1 MADNASGTNRVK
13 PFWLLAYSL
22 PGLPL
27 AAMTLPLA
35 VHLPPFYAV
44 DVGLGWLVTGII
56 FGAIR
61 FLDVFLDPLMGVLSD
76 RTKTRW
82 GRRRIW
88 MVISVPIM
96 CFASFLVFMPEVG
109 VTWPYVVSSMIVL
122 FIGWTML
129 SIVHLAWGSELSGD
143 YHERSKITAS
153 REAAY
158 LIGMICVLLLPAVIQ
173 AQGGDKFA
181 QVASMGWFVIL
192 TLPLGVAFAVW
203 TIPENPHQVA
213 ERLPLG
219 PALKAIVNN
228 KPLRYVLVADLVAG
242 ISGGIVA
249 TLFLPMVAFGL
260 ELPKEANWLL
270 LVYFVMGALAI
281 PPMVWISRRLG
292 KHQTFVAHCL
302 ANAVMIP
309 CIFFLPKGE
318 FIPAL
323 ILWTL
328 LGLNMSVGPF
338 LFRAIMADVA
348 DHDHVE
354 TGQARAGV
362 YFSLLALTNK
372 LGYSCAIFFSY
383 ALLSYI
389 GFNGK
394 GDNSP
399 ETISSM
405 MLIYVVPPTLISL
418 GIAMVMWRFPLDE
431 EKQRELRRIIE
442 TRAAA
447 KSANA
452 SDDVPEASPSPRGSP
467 GDGIPG
473 TGMPAPAD

>member
-1 MADNASGTNRVK
+1 MADSASGRDRVK
-13 PFWLLAYSL
+13 PFWLFAYSL

-44 DVGLGWLVTGII
+44 EVGLGWMVTGII

-96 CFASFLVFMPEVG
+96 CFASFLVFMPDAG
-109 VTWPYVVSSMIVL
+109 VTWHYVVISMIFL

-158 LIGMICVLLLPAVIQ
+158 LVGMIFVLLLPAVIQ
-173 AQGGDKFA
+173 AQGGDKFD
-181 QVASMGWFVIL
+181 QVASMGWFVIV

-203 TIPENPHQVA
+203 SIPEDAHHVPA
-213 ERLPLG
+213 RMPLG

-242 ISGGIVA
+242 VSGGIVA

-270 LVYFVMGALAI
+270 LVYFVMGAIAI

-302 ANAVMIP
+302 ANAIMIP

-318 FIPAL
+318 FLPAL

-383 ALLSYI
+383 ALLAYI
-389 GFNGK
+389 GFDGK
-394 GDNSP
+394 GANSP

-418 GIAMVMWRFPLDE
+418 GIALVMWRFPLDE

-447 KSANA
+447 QAA
-452 SDDVPEASPSPRGSP
+452 VDAGVAPQPVSPPRALP
-467 GDGIPG
+467 GDG
-473 TGMPAPAD
+473 MPATAD

>member
-1 MADNASGTNRVK
+1 MADSASGRDRVK
-13 PFWLLAYSL
+13 PFWLFAYSL

-44 DVGLGWLVTGII
+44 EVGLGWMVTGII

-76 RTKTRW
+76 RTQTRW

-96 CFASFLVFMPEVG
+96 CFASLLVFMPEVG
-109 VTWPYVVSSMIVL
+109 VSWQYVVFSMIFL

-192 TLPLGVAFAVW
+192 TLPVGVAFAVW
-203 TIPENPHQVA
+203 AIPEDARHVP
-213 ERLPLG
+213 ERMPLG

-242 ISGGIVA
+242 VSGGIVA

-270 LVYFVMGALAI
+270 LVYFVMGAIAI

-302 ANAVMIP
+302 ANAIMIP

-318 FIPAL
+318 FLPAL

-383 ALLSYI
+383 ALLAYI
-389 GFNGK
+389 GFDGK
-394 GDNSP
+394 GANSP

-418 GIAMVMWRFPLDE
+418 GIALVMWRFPLDE

-447 KSANA
+447 QAA
-452 SDDVPEASPSPRGSP
+452 VDAGVAPQPASPPRALP
-467 GDGIPG
+467 GDG
-473 TGMPAPAD
+473 MPATAD

>member
-1 MADNASGTNRVK
+1 MTVTASNNDRVK
-13 PFWLLAYSL
+13 PSWLIAYSL

-44 DVGLGWLVTGII
+44 EIGLGWMITGII
-56 FGAIR
+56 FGAAR
-61 FLDVFLDPLMGVLSD
+61 FLDVFLDPVMGVLSD
-76 RTKTRW
+76 RTRTRW

-88 MVISVPIM
+88 MVASIPIM
-96 CFASFLVFMPEVG
+96 CFASYLVFMPEPGVG
-109 VTWPYVVSSMIVL
+109 SGHVVTSIIIL
-122 FIGWTML
+122 FVGWTML

-143 YHERSKITAS
+143 YHERSRITAS
-153 REAAY
+153 REGAY
-158 LIGMICVLLLPAVIQ
+158 LIGMICVLLLPALIQ
-173 AQGGDKFA
+173 AQGGDKFE
-181 QVASMGWFVIL
+181 QIASMGWFVIL
-192 TLPLGVAFAVW
+192 TLPLGVAIAVW
-203 TIPENPHQVA
+203 TIPENVHHEPQH
-213 ERLPLG
+213 LPLG
-219 PALKAIVNN
+219 PALKAILTNR
-228 KPLRYVLVADLVAG
+228 PLRYVLVSDLIAG

-281 PPMVWISRRLG
+281 PPMVWLSRRLG
-292 KHQTFVAHCL
+292 KHQTFVLHCV
-302 ANAVMIP
+302 ANGIMIP

-318 FIPAL
+318 FVPAL

-362 YFSLLALTNK
+362 YFALLALTNK

-383 ALLSYI
+383 AVLAWI
-389 GFNGK
+389 GFDGK
-394 GDNSP
+394 GNNSP

-405 MLIYVVPPTLISL
+405 MLLYVVPPTLISL
-418 GIAMVMWRFPLDE
+418 GIAVVMWRFPLDE
-431 EKQRELRRIIE
+431 AKQRELRRIIE
-442 TRAAA
+442 ERAAA
-447 KSANA
+447 QAEADAKRPSSA
-452 SDDVPEASPSPRGSP
+452 G
-467 GDGIPG
+467 
-473 TGMPAPAD
+473 

>member
-1 MADNASGTNRVK
+1 MTGNASPPDRVK
-13 PFWLLAYSL
+13 PSWLIAYSL

-44 DVGLGWLVTGII
+44 EIGLGWMITGII
-56 FGAIR
+56 FGAAR
-61 FLDVFLDPLMGVLSD
+61 FLDVFLDPVMGVLSD
-76 RTKTRW
+76 RTRTRW

-88 MVISVPIM
+88 MVASIPIM
-96 CFASFLVFMPEVG
+96 CFASYLVFMPDPGVG
-109 VTWPYVVSSMIVL
+109 SLHVVTAIIIL
-122 FIGWTML
+122 FVGWTML

-143 YHERSKITAS
+143 YHERSRITAS
-153 REAAY
+153 REGAY
-158 LIGMICVLLLPAVIQ
+158 LIGMICVLLLPALIQ
-173 AQGGDKFA
+173 AQGGDKFE
-181 QVASMGWFVIL
+181 QIASMGWFVIL
-192 TLPLGVAFAVW
+192 TLPVGVAIAVW
-203 TIPENPHQVA
+203 TIPENTHHEPQH
-213 ERLPLG
+213 LPLG
-219 PALKAIVNN
+219 PALKAILTNR
-228 KPLRYVLVADLVAG
+228 PLRYVLVSDLIAG

-281 PPMVWISRRLG
+281 PPMVWLSRRLG
-292 KHQTFVAHCL
+292 KHQTFVLHCV
-302 ANAVMIP
+302 ANAIMIP

-318 FIPAL
+318 FMPAL

-362 YFSLLALTNK
+362 YFALLALTNK

-383 ALLSYI
+383 AVLAWI
-389 GFNGK
+389 GFDGK
-394 GDNSP
+394 GNNSA

-405 MLIYVVPPTLISL
+405 MLLYVVPPTLISL
-418 GIAMVMWRFPLDE
+418 GIALVMWRFPLDE
-431 EKQRELRRIIE
+431 TKQRELRRIIE
-442 TRAAA
+442 ERAAA
-447 KSANA
+447 QAEADAKRLTSA
-452 SDDVPEASPSPRGSP
+452 G
-467 GDGIPG
+467 
-473 TGMPAPAD
+473 